1 MKIALCVLC
10 LFGLLSA
17 KQFNGFVIKVVDGD
31 TINILSNNN
40 ENLKVR
46 ILFIDTPEKYG
57 GAKLEK
63 DSIKSNIQTKKLQE
77 LGKASSSYANYFFKK
92 GDFVQVFSDAKDQY
106 GRLLGVVFKNNI
118 NYSAQIIKDGYS
130 CIYKKAPYPKEL
142 QQLLISAKNQ
152 KVGLWKNHYPEME
165 ALCH

>member
-1 MKIALCVLC
+1 MKISLCVLC

-17 KQFNGFVIKVVDGD
+17 KQFNGFVTKVVDGD
-31 TINILSNNN
+31 TINILSNSN

-92 GDFVQVFSDAKDQY
+92 VI
-106 GRLLGVVFKNNI
+106 LFKFFLM
-118 NYSAQIIKDGYS
+118 QK
-130 CIYKKAPYPKEL
+130 
-142 QQLLISAKNQ
+142 IS
-152 KVGLWKNHYPEME
+152 ME
-165 ALCH
+165 DC